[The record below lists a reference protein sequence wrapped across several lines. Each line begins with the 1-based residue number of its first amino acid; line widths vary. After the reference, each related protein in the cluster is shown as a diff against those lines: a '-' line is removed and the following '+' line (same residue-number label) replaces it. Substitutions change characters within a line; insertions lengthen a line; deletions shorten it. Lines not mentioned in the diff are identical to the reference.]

1 MLVSVN
7 WLKDFIDPGL
17 SLDEL
22 CHELTMAGLEVE
34 GLEVVESDKSGE
46 DAVIEIN
53 VTPNRPD
60 WLSVFGVAR
69 ELAAILKNK
78 PLTTP
83 EVDIRESDKP
93 NEVIVEVA
101 ASALCPRYAARV
113 IRGVRVAPSPDW
125 LASRLKTLG
134 IRPINNVVDI
144 TNYVLMELGH
154 PLHAFDLSKISEG
167 RILIDVAREGEK
179 FTTLDGTEQC
189 LSAEMLTIR
198 DAAGPVALAG
208 IMGGLD
214 SEVREDTTDVFLESA
229 YFDPVSVR
237 KTSKNLGLRSESSYR
252 FERGT
257 DIEGLITALDR
268 AASLIV
274 QEAGGEICSGKIDIY
289 PQKYTPPKIRL
300 TTKKTNRVLGLNL
313 STTEIE
319 AIIKRLRF
327 EVYIDKE
334 ALIVTP
340 PTYRRDIIRDID
352 LIEDVARLYG
362 YNNIPVKLPEAII
375 SSGGINKR
383 RNLIYTI
390 KALLRKAGFSEAIN
404 YSFMN
409 PIHLDA
415 LGIDEKDKRRTAVIN
430 LLNPL
435 RAEESVLRTTLI
447 PALLENLSRN
457 LNRGS
462 SGLRLFE
469 LSKIFIHNQGSQE
482 QQLVKE
488 RLHLAAILSP
498 ETAKT
503 FYQPQAAGFYELK
516 GVLEAVFH
524 DLKITDTAF
533 AASDSEK
540 FLQPGQAAEIIISG
554 KTIGFIGR
562 IAPGTLESFGIHAET
577 YIFEL
582 DADRLLESIN
592 NEEVRFKWLLRF
604 PHVDRDMALLASVDL
619 PSEKIIKAVKD
630 FSSELITHVSIFD
643 MYQGKGIPE
652 GRKSL
657 AYSVRYQSADR
668 TLTVAEVDSIHLA
681 LIDHVTNSLGVEL
694 RS

>member
-1 MLVSVN
+1 M
-7 WLKDFIDPGL
+7 
-17 SLDEL
+17 
-22 CHELTMAGLEVE
+22 
-34 GLEVVESDKSGE
+34 
-46 DAVIEIN
+46 
-53 VTPNRPD
+53 
-60 WLSVFGVAR
+60 
-69 ELAAILKNK
+69 
-78 PLTTP
+78 
-83 EVDIRESDKP
+83 
-93 NEVIVEVA
+93 VEVK

-113 IRGVRVAPSPDW
+113 IKGVRVAPSPDW

-144 TNYVLMELGH
+144 TNYVLMELGN

-167 RILIDVAREGEK
+167 RILVDVAREGEK
-179 FTTLDGTEQC
+179 FTTLDGTEHC

-214 SEVREDTTDVFLESA
+214 SEVTEDTTAVFLESA

-300 TTKKTNRVLGLNL
+300 TTKKTNRILGLNL

-327 EVYIDKE
+327 EVYMDKE

-352 LIEDVARLYG
+352 IIEDVARLYG
-362 YNNIPVKLPEAII
+362 YNNIPIKLPEAII

-383 RNLIYTI
+383 RNLIYII
-390 KALLRKAGFSEAIN
+390 KSLLRKAGFSEAIN

-415 LGIDEKDKRRTAVIN
+415 LGINEKDDRRTAIIN

-435 RAEESVLRTTLI
+435 RTEESVLRTTLI

-469 LSKIFIHNQGSQE
+469 LSKIFIRTQK

-488 RLHLAAILSP
+488 RLHLAAVLSP

-503 FYQPQAAGFYELK
+503 FYQPQATGFYELK

-562 IAPGTLESFGIHAET
+562 IAPGTLKSFGIHAET

-582 DADRLLESIN
+582 DADLLLESIN
-592 NEEVRFKWLLRF
+592 NEEIRFKRLLRF
-604 PHVDRDMALLASVDL
+604 PHVDRDMALLAPVDL

-681 LIDHVTNSLGVEL
+681 LIDHVKNSLGVEL